1 MKKPREVIF
10 REFVGTDH
18 TAPDEDDW
26 SSSGDV
32 KYHLGVSC
40 DSDGVHCNL
49 LPNPSHL
56 ECVNPLVVGKCKA
69 KVPIDR

>member
-18 TAPDEDDW
+18 TSEDEDDW

-40 DSDGVHCNL
+40 DSDGVRQKSCTL
-49 LPNPSHL
+49 RTLSVLPCYMCCCMSASL
-56 ECVNPLVVGKCKA
+56 
-69 KVPIDR
+69 

>member
-1 MKKPREVIF
+1 MCVPPPPTGFVQVIF

-18 TAPDEDDW
+18 TSADEDDW

-40 DSDGVHCNL
+40 DSDGVSL
-49 LPNPSHL
+49 LL
-56 ECVNPLVVGKCKA
+56 L
-69 KVPIDR
+69 